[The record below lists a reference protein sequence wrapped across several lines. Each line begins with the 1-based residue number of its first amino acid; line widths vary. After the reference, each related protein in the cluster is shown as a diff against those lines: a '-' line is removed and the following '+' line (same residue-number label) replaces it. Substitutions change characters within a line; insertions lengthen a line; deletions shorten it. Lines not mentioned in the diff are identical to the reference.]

1 MTNLF
6 SALYLFPTTDL
17 FVMKSISLILLIF
30 FLFTQFARTQEIGV
44 GQSAKNYPLHIV
56 PLKGEIK
63 TALVSEMQG
72 KIIVLQWW
80 GARCKGSEEALIL
93 FNHIAGKY
101 KNNILFY
108 AVTYDKLKNIQA
120 FQKQNNYPFGFLR
133 DKMQYK
139 NEYFPTGSASHV
151 VIIDKMGVCIY
162 RGHPSVLSEALMDSL
177 LKNNSLP
184 EDIKLAQKKAYNSN
198 LFHQSYKLPYGKTAF
213 KLTPYTPD
221 IEKGSRYSTGSDYYI
236 YNAPVYELYRDAL
249 FLNDY
254 QITISEAL
262 KSKLSATD
270 FSNLFSMGF
279 QFKKSNKPD
288 DFPLY
293 LKTLKDSLNSAF
305 GLKAKLLLKEDSLVI
320 IKKIQEGSH
329 IVKSLLRNSY
339 SISAGSDTIN
349 GKGLSITS
357 LCESL
362 NKYMKMRMIF
372 LSADAS
378 TSSYDLQI
386 VIDRNTSS
394 KSAIAEQLSKQ
405 GIEAEVKWMLY
416 YFLEFL

>member
-1 MTNLF
+1 
-6 SALYLFPTTDL
+6 
-17 FVMKSISLILLIF
+17 
-30 FLFTQFARTQEIGV
+30 
-44 GQSAKNYPLHIV
+44 
-56 PLKGEIK
+56 
-63 TALVSEMQG
+63 
-72 KIIVLQWW
+72 
-80 GARCKGSEEALIL
+80 
-93 FNHIAGKY
+93 
-101 KNNILFY
+101 
-108 AVTYDKLKNIQA
+108 
-120 FQKQNNYPFGFLR
+120 
-133 DKMQYK
+133 
-139 NEYFPTGSASHV
+139 
-151 VIIDKMGVCIY
+151 
-162 RGHPSVLSEALMDSL
+162 
-177 LKNNSLP
+177 
-184 EDIKLAQKKAYNSN
+184 
-198 LFHQSYKLPYGKTAF
+198 
-213 KLTPYTPD
+213 
-221 IEKGSRYSTGSDYYI
+221 
-236 YNAPVYELYRDAL
+236 
-249 FLNDY
+249 
-254 QITISEAL
+254 
-262 KSKLSATD
+262 
-270 FSNLFSMGF
+270 MGF

-305 GLKAKLLLKEDSLVI
+305 GLKAKLLLKEDSLII

-378 TSSYDLQI
+378 NSSYDLQI